1 LRRKPDRGGVS
12 SSPGSTTTCRQRQ
25 RRQSS
30 DAKKGGADNAFH
42 FIGTTKFHKKK
53 GELYYVVKNG
63 DATVEGDVNGDG
75 KADFAILLKHVT
87 RSPRSISI
95 SDHLSQS

>member
-1 LRRKPDRGGVS
+1 MPRRAAPTTPSTS
-12 SSPGSTTTCRQRQ
+12 SAPLSST
-25 RRQSS
+25 
-30 DAKKGGADNAFH
+30 
-42 FIGTTKFHKKK
+42 KK

>member
-1 LRRKPDRGGVS
+1 LQIPTNLAPQAGSWGVS

-42 FIGTTKFHKKK
+42 FIGTTKFHHKK

-63 DATVEGDVNGDG
+63 DATVKGDVNGDG

-87 RSPRSISI
+87 SLAAT
-95 SDHLSQS
+95 DFDL